1 MSDYQVDIVIVG
13 AGVIG
18 LSAALALAPTKL
30 NIVVL
35 DAQPSHRPPPTQRAL
50 SDWAPRVTALTPA
63 STKFLSELG
72 AWQAICD
79 SGRVGPYTDMVV
91 WDSEG
96 TGLVEFDA
104 KSLSLDA
111 LGYIVESPITTDALV
126 NLANQ
131 TANIAI
137 EWDTWLAQL
146 DFDDHQATV
155 VTRAGTKIRAQ
166 LVIGADG
173 GRSVSREL
181 AGIRTR
187 QWSYGQKAIVAT
199 VRVAPGHASA
209 CWQAFLPTGPLA
221 LLPLSETDLCSIVWS
236 LDDKEAQSWI
246 EADDAAFLK
255 GLNLAL
261 GGRGPQVTDVS
272 ERQLFPLVQ
281 CHAIDYLSD
290 RFALVG
296 DAAHAIHP
304 LAGQGIN
311 LGLSDSKVLAAEV
324 LLAHKRNAKWWT
336 TSVLK
341 RYERQ
346 RKGDNL
352 AMMAAMQ
359 AFKWGFGSRHPAATM
374 LRNVG
379 LTAVDAMPLAKRWFI
394 KQAAGEG

>member
-1 MSDYQVDIVIVG
+1 MADYQVDIVIVG

-72 AWQAICD
+72 AWQAIWD
-79 SGRVGPYTDMVV
+79 GGRVGPYTDMVV

-111 LGYIVESPITTDALV
+111 LGYIVEAPITADALV

-131 TANIAI
+131 TANITI

-155 VTRAGTKIRAQ
+155 VTRAGTNIRAQ

-236 LDDKEAQSWI
+236 LDDQEAQSWI
-246 EADDAAFLK
+246 EADDTAFLK

-261 GGRGPQVTDVS
+261 GGRGPQVIDVS

-290 RFALVG
+290 RFVLVG

-311 LGLSDSKVLAAEV
+311 LGLSDAKALAAEV
-324 LLAHKRNAKWWT
+324 RLAHKRNAKWWT
-336 TSVLK
+336 PSVLK

-374 LRNVG
+374 LRNAG
-379 LTAVDAMPLAKRWFI
+379 LTAVDAVPLAKRWFI
-394 KQAAGEG
+394 KQAVGEG

>member
-1 MSDYQVDIVIVG
+1 VADYQVDIVIVG

-72 AWQAICD
+72 AWQAIWD
-79 SGRVGPYTDMVV
+79 GGRVGPYTDMVV

-111 LGYIVESPITTDALV
+111 LGYIVEAPITADALV

-131 TANIAI
+131 TANITI

-155 VTRAGTKIRAQ
+155 VTRAGTNIRAQ

-236 LDDKEAQSWI
+236 LDDQEAQSWI
-246 EADDAAFLK
+246 EADDIAFLK

-261 GGRGPQVTDVS
+261 GGRGPQVIDVS

-281 CHAIDYLSD
+281 CHAMDYLSD
-290 RFALVG
+290 RFVLVG

-311 LGLSDSKVLAAEV
+311 LGLSDAKVLAAEV
-324 LLAHKRNAKWWT
+324 RLAHKRNAKWWT
-336 TSVLK
+336 RSVLK

-374 LRNVG
+374 LRNAG

-394 KQAAGEG
+394 KQAVGEG

>member
-1 MSDYQVDIVIVG
+1 MADYQVDIVIVG

-72 AWQAICD
+72 AWQAIWD
-79 SGRVGPYTDMVV
+79 GGRVGPYTDMVV

-111 LGYIVESPITTDALV
+111 LGYIVEAPITADALV

-131 TANIAI
+131 TANITI

-155 VTRAGTKIRAQ
+155 VTRAGTNIRAQ

-236 LDDKEAQSWI
+236 LDDQEAQSWI
-246 EADDAAFLK
+246 EADDTAFLK

-261 GGRGPQVTDVS
+261 GGRGPQVIDVS

-290 RFALVG
+290 RFVLVG

-311 LGLSDSKVLAAEV
+311 LGLSDAKALAAEV
-324 LLAHKRNAKWWT
+324 LLAHKRSAKWWT
-336 TSVLK
+336 PSVLK

-374 LRNVG
+374 LRNAG

-394 KQAAGEG
+394 KQAVGEG

>member
-1 MSDYQVDIVIVG
+1 
-13 AGVIG
+13 
-18 LSAALALAPTKL
+18 
-30 NIVVL
+30 
-35 DAQPSHRPPPTQRAL
+35 
-50 SDWAPRVTALTPA
+50 
-63 STKFLSELG
+63 
-72 AWQAICD
+72 
-79 SGRVGPYTDMVV
+79 MVV

-221 LLPLSETDLCSIVWS
+221 LLPLS
-236 LDDKEAQSWI
+236 
-246 EADDAAFLK
+246 
-255 GLNLAL
+255 
-261 GGRGPQVTDVS
+261 
-272 ERQLFPLVQ
+272 
-281 CHAIDYLSD
+281 
-290 RFALVG
+290 
-296 DAAHAIHP
+296 
-304 LAGQGIN
+304 
-311 LGLSDSKVLAAEV
+311 
-324 LLAHKRNAKWWT
+324 
-336 TSVLK
+336 
-341 RYERQ
+341 
-346 RKGDNL
+346 
-352 AMMAAMQ
+352 
-359 AFKWGFGSRHPAATM
+359 
-374 LRNVG
+374 
-379 LTAVDAMPLAKRWFI
+379 
-394 KQAAGEG
+394 

>member
-1 MSDYQVDIVIVG
+1 MADYQVDIVIVG

-72 AWQAICD
+72 AWQAIWD
-79 SGRVGPYTDMVV
+79 GGRVGPYTDMVV

-111 LGYIVESPITTDALV
+111 LGYIVEAPITTDALV

-131 TANIAI
+131 TANITI

-155 VTRAGTKIRAQ
+155 VTRAGTNIRAQ

-236 LDDKEAQSWI
+236 LDDQEAQSWI
-246 EADDAAFLK
+246 EADDTAFLK

-261 GGRGPQVTDVS
+261 GGRGPQVIDVS

-290 RFALVG
+290 RFVLVG

-311 LGLSDSKVLAAEV
+311 LGLSDAKALAAEV
-324 LLAHKRNAKWWT
+324 LLAHKRNTEWWSPT
-336 TSVLK
+336 VLK

-374 LRNVG
+374 LRNAG

-394 KQAAGEG
+394 KQAVGEG